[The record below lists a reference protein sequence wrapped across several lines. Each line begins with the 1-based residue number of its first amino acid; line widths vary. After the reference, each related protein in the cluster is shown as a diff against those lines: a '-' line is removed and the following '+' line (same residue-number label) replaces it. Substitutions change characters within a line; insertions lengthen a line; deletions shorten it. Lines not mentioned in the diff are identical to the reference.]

1 MLYKPS
7 PVAGF
12 NNNLDILWPYNKNM
26 NISMYL
32 PYCFKELNKIV
43 INRNYEDQYVKV
55 YEMKV

>member
-1 MLYKPS
+1 
-7 PVAGF
+7 
-12 NNNLDILWPYNKNM
+12 M